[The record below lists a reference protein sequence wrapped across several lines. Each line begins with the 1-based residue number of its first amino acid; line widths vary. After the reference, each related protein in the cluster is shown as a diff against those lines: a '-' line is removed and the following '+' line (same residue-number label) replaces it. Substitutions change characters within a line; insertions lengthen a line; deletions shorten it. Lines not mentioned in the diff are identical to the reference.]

1 MTSARRRSLVLLTN
15 DDGYLAPGL
24 AALARALRRDADL
37 WLVAPDRERSATS
50 LALTLVHPL
59 RVLRVRRQVWAV
71 DGTPADCV
79 YLAVRK
85 LLPRVPDLLLSGINR
100 GPNIGRQDVSY
111 SGTVAAALQGAFL
124 GIPSV
129 AFSALPDGGGRY
141 HFEAAAGV
149 AARLALEVMD
159 APWPEGAALNVN
171 FPPPPWHGLRLTTL
185 GDKHYEP
192 EIIEKVD
199 PRSRAYF
206 WIGLGRTRLVGK
218 PSSDIQA
225 VGKGFISVTPLR
237 PDPTDRPA
245 LRTPLLRRLRA
256 LSLKPGGKA

>member
-1 MTSARRRSLVLLTN
+1 MTSVRSRPLVLLTN

-24 AALARALRRDADL
+24 AALARAMRRDADL

-59 RVLRVRRQVWAV
+59 RALRVKKRVWAV

-85 LLPRVPDLLLSGINR
+85 LLPRAPDLLLSGINR

-124 GIPSV
+124 GLPSI
-129 AFSALPDGGGRY
+129 AFSALPDGGGRF
-141 HFEAAAGV
+141 HFDVTAGA
-149 AARLALEVMD
+149 AARLALDVRE
-159 APWPEGAALNVN
+159 ARWPEGAALNVN
-171 FPPPPWHGLRLTTL
+171 FPPPPWRGLRLTTL

-199 PRSRAYF
+199 PRSRTYF
-206 WIGLGRTRLVGK
+206 WIGLGRTRLAGK

-225 VGKGFISVTPLR
+225 VAKGFISVTPLR
-237 PDPTDRPA
+237 PDPTDRRA
-245 LRTPLLRRLRA
+245 LRTPLFRKLRS
-256 LSLKPGGKA
+256 LSLKPGEKA

>member
-1 MTSARRRSLVLLTN
+1 MTSVRRRPFILLTN

-24 AALARALRRDADL
+24 TALAKALRRDADL

-59 RVLRVRRQVWAV
+59 RAHRVRPRVWAV

-85 LLPRVPDLLLSGINR
+85 LMPRAPHLLLSGINR
-100 GPNIGRQDVSY
+100 GPNLGRQDVSY

-129 AFSALPDGGGRY
+129 AFSALPDKEGRY
-141 HFEAAAGV
+141 HFEATAGS
-149 AARLALEVMD
+149 AARLALDVIG
-159 APWPEGAALNVN
+159 ARWPDGAALNVN
-171 FPPPPWHGLRLTTL
+171 FPPPPWRGLRLTTL

-206 WIGLGRTRLVGK
+206 WIGLGRTRLAGR

-225 VGKGFISVTPLR
+225 VAKGFVSVTPLR
-237 PDPTDRPA
+237 PDPTDRRA
-245 LRTPLLRRLRA
+245 LRSPLLQRLKA
-256 LSLKPGGKA
+256 LSLKPEKTP

>member
-1 MTSARRRSLVLLTN
+1 MTSARRPPLVLLTN

-24 AALARALRRDADL
+24 AALAKAMRRHADL

-59 RVLRVRRQVWAV
+59 RVHRVRPRVWAV

-100 GPNIGRQDVSY
+100 GPNVGRQDVSY

-129 AFSALPDGGGRY
+129 AFSTMPEAGGRY
-141 HFEAAAGV
+141 YFESPARV
-149 AARLALEVMD
+149 AARIAREVLG
-159 APWPEGAALNVN
+159 ARWPDGTALNVN
-171 FPPPPWHGLRLTTL
+171 FPPPPWRGLRLTTL

-199 PRSRAYF
+199 PRSRTYF
-206 WIGLGRTRLVGK
+206 WIGMGRTRLTGK
-218 PSSDIQA
+218 PSSDIRA
-225 VGKGFISVTPLR
+225 VVKGFISVTPLR
-237 PDPTDRPA
+237 PDPTDRRA
-245 LRTPLLRRLRA
+245 LRAPLLRKLKS
-256 LSLKPGGKA
+256 LSLKPGEKA